1 MEMNVLQHVTV
12 NQRYIELSGAANVRD
27 LGGYRTQEGQETAWH
42 RVLRADSLHKLTA
55 EDKQTLRD
63 LDVRHI
69 IDLRFEQELAKA
81 PNVFADDSEIKYD
94 SVSLV
99 TGNMGIS
106 IEHLPKS
113 LAEMYIGMI
122 DESQDAIRKVLQI
135 IASVHGGAVLYHCT
149 AGKDRT
155 GVISA
160 LLLGLVGVSKDVIAA
175 DYALTAARLESI
187 MPALRAHRP
196 AELSVEQYEVLI
208 GVEPQAMLDTLNYL
222 DTKYNGTEA
231 YLRTIGVTENEIEAL
246 KCRMTA

>member
-1 MEMNVLQHVTV
+1 MQQVTA

-27 LGGYRTQEGQETAWH
+27 LGGYKTHEGQETAWH
-42 RVLRADSLHKLTA
+42 RVLRADSLHRLTV

-63 LDVRHI
+63 LGVRHI
-69 IDLRFEQELAKA
+69 IDLRFEQELVQA
-81 PNVFADDSEIKYD
+81 PNVFADGSEIKYD

-99 TGNMGIS
+99 TGNMGIN

-122 DESQDAIRKVLQI
+122 DESQEAIRTVLQI
-135 IASVHGGAVLYHCT
+135 IASVEGGAVLYHCT

-160 LLLGLVGVSKDVIAA
+160 LLLGLVGVPKEVIAE

-196 AELSVEQYEVLI
+196 AALTVEQYDMFL
-208 GVEPQAMLDTLNYL
+208 GSEPQAMLGMLDYL

-231 YLRTIGVTENEIEAL
+231 YLRTIGVREDELEAL
-246 KCRMTA
+246 